1 MSKKEFT
8 VKQGLAIQ
16 AADLAFWKKLLKKR
30 NYAKLQ
36 AAVAYENTHNEHRD
50 GYDVM
55 RGSDITSAVQSLGES
70 LRKDKAKLKTA
81 AVNYYKT
88 ESREFSPG
96 PYLTNS

>member
-1 MSKKEFT
+1 MAKEKFT
-8 VKQGLAIQ
+8 VKQGLAVQ
-16 AADLAFWKKLLKKR
+16 AADLAFWQKLLKKR

-70 LRKDKAKLKTA
+70 LQKAKAKLKTA
-81 AVNYYKT
+81 AVNHYDGALPT
-88 ESREFSPG
+88 
-96 PYLTNS
+96 LI